1 MITLKINELK
11 HNGVLIKDTYE
22 KNIKSL
28 INKLSGK
35 EKEFFESNEVP
46 YLTKKMIYNFCA
58 INPDLD
64 CIKNNKFLSRVQEC
78 IISSYKNGG
87 DKLDFILS
95 KVPVIREA
103 IAKIKDE
110 LKEENKK
117 NKEQIKIEK
126 EKEKERYGFAI
137 VNGEKEP
144 LAGYIIEPEGFFHG
158 RGESKL
164 NGYWK
169 FKTEEKDVELNWISD
184 EKPPI
189 GDWKITS
196 KSTRH
201 EIATYYVK
209 IGTCDKVLA
218 TVRKKVQFGQ
228 NSSLK
233 NEADFLKFK
242 FAEEFEN
249 NIDLIHTM
257 VYNGLLNKE
266 EEAVLTDIM
275 LVSGL
280 RIGNEPK
287 EDIFDANTIGISQIK
302 KENIKITGVDKIY
315 LSFLGKD
322 SVPFESELAIDKLS
336 VKWIENKLS
345 KIGDKDRV
353 FSENINLKAYFEKNG
368 INCYFTPK
376 VIRTYV
382 ANRELKNYLYDNSN
396 YILSEIEKI
405 NIFKSAN
412 LEVAKVL
419 NHQKN
424 VNKSFDE
431 NFKKLED
438 KLQIKK
444 ESFMQYNKDSL
455 QKLKELDSKIER
467 AKAINDST
475 LEKFYT
481 DKKEK
486 IVSRLSKK
494 ESSLKKSEYTLS
506 FKNKTKNIA
515 LGTSIQSYISPKVV
529 KEWCDIVGLDVSK
542 IYNKSQM
549 ERFNQFF
556 TEN

>member
-1 MITLKINELK
+1 MITLKLNKLK

-28 INKLSGK
+28 IDKLSGK

-64 CIKNNKFLSRVQEC
+64 CVKNNKFLSRVQEC
-78 IISSYKNGG
+78 IISSYKNSG
-87 DKLDFILS
+87 DKVDFILS

-117 NKEQIKIEK
+117 NREQIKVEK
-126 EKEKERYGFAI
+126 EKEKEVYGYAI

-169 FKTEEKDVELNWISD
+169 FKTEEKDVEINWISD

-189 GDWKITS
+189 GDWKIVS
-196 KSTRH
+196 KPNRH

-218 TVRKKVQFGQ
+218 KVRKKIQFSQ

-302 KENIKITGVDKIY
+302 KENIKITGADKIY

-322 SVPFESELAIDKLS
+322 SVPFESELTIDELS
-336 VKWIENKLS
+336 VKWIENKLA
-345 KIGDKDRV
+345 KIGDKDRI

-368 INCYFTPK
+368 IKCYFTPK
-376 VIRTYV
+376 IIRTYV
-382 ANRELKNYLYDNSN
+382 ANRELKNYLYDHFNDT
-396 YILSEIEKI
+396 LSEVEKI
-405 NIFKSAN
+405 NTFKSAN

-424 VNKSFDE
+424 INKSFDE

-444 ESFMQYNKDSL
+444 ENFIQYNKNSL
-455 QKLKELDSKIER
+455 QKIKDLEAKIER

-475 LEKFYT
+475 LEKFYINKK
-481 DKKEK
+481 DK
-486 IVSRLSKK
+486 ILNSISKK
-494 ESSLKKSEYTLS
+494 ESALKKSEYNLS
-506 FKNKTKNIA
+506 FKDKTKNIA

-529 KEWCDIVGLDVSK
+529 KEWCDAIGLDVSK